1 MSCKKINIDG
11 VKQKGKGMIVSM
23 FSGSKG
29 GVGKTTIAIS
39 MSIVTALQG
48 VPTLLVDT
56 SMDGS
61 ATGYLLGSNV
71 EPPYLGDLDFVD
83 GVSLRSVLR
92 RVPIIEGNGAELTI
106 AVNGNQKSLKNVG
119 AVAEALKRLGEFPMI
134 VVDVPALADR
144 EAVLRYYPIYEAAD
158 VIVAVAEPNTVSIRS
173 AVMTFRGKHVV
184 AALNCPRP
192 YTALFIDL
200 YRKYMDIIHRNYG
213 IPYVVVPYSKTIGL
227 LGGDTIGHFGGNK
240 LNIVKNTEPAYV
252 QAITELVK
260 LVLSKK

>member
-1 MSCKKINIDG
+1 
-11 VKQKGKGMIVSM
+11 MIVAM

-61 ATGYLLGSNV
+61 ATGYLLGNNV
-71 EPPYLGDLDFVD
+71 EPPHLGDLDFAD
-83 GVSLRSVLR
+83 GVSIKSVLR
-92 RVPIIEGNGAELTI
+92 RVPIIEGNGVELTI
-106 AVNGNQKSLKNVG
+106 AVNGSQKSLKNVE
-119 AVAEALKRLGEFPMI
+119 AVAEAIKRLNEFPMI
-134 VVDVPALADR
+134 IVDVPALADR
-144 EAVLRYYPIYEAAD
+144 EAVLRYYPIYKASD

-173 AVMTFRGKHVV
+173 AVMTFRDKHVV

-192 YTALFIDL
+192 YTPLFIDL
-200 YRKYMDIIHRNYG
+200 YRKYMDIVNKTYG
-213 IPYVVVPYSKTIGL
+213 IPYVIVPYSKTIGL
-227 LGGDTIGHFGGNK
+227 LGGDTIGHFGDNK

>member
-1 MSCKKINIDG
+1 
-11 VKQKGKGMIVSM
+11 MIVAM

-61 ATGYLLGSNV
+61 ATGYLLGNNV

-92 RVPIIEGNGAELTI
+92 RVPIVEGNGVELTV
-106 AVNGNQKSLKNVG
+106 AVNGSQKSLKNVR
-119 AVAEALKRLGEFPMI
+119 AVAEAIKRLNEFPMI

-144 EAVLRYYPIYEAAD
+144 EAVLRYYPIYEVAD

-192 YTALFIDL
+192 YTPLFIDL
-200 YRKYMDIIHRNYG
+200 YRKYMDIVNKNYG